1 MGGEV
6 GVASSTGAVVAVGNG
21 VAVGVGCKKG
31 IGMDSLHD
39 AASTDK
45 ASAVGRRNQANLVR
59 TRPRA
64 LCSWIPSYMT
74 EL

>member
-1 MGGEV
+1 MGA
-6 GVASSTGAVVAVGNG
+6 GVAADGGGAGGRG
-21 VAVGVGCKKG
+21 VAVGVGCRKG
-31 IGMDSLHD
+31 MGMDSLHD

-45 ASAVGRRNQANLVR
+45 ASAAGKRNRANLVR

-64 LCSWIPSYMT
+64 LCSWIPSYMM